1 MFVYIFEPAIE
12 PTVVAATSADT
23 IKSELA
29 ARIVAVLDQ
38 RRLTVRTAGAMTATA
53 AADLSRIR
61 RGKLERFTVDRLIAI
76 LTRLDHSL
84 EVSLQVSHRRSR
96 TRADSEGEK

>member
-1 MFVYIFEPAIE
+1 V
-12 PTVVAATSADT
+12 SANSTNT

-29 ARIVAVLDQ
+29 VHIVSLLDKK
-38 RRLTVRTAGAMTATA
+38 RLTVRTAGAMTATA

-61 RGKLERFTVDRLIAI
+61 RGKLDRFTVDRLIAI

-84 EVSLQVSHRRSR
+84 EISVNINERRR
-96 TRADSEGEK
+96 RREIAGEGER

>member
-1 MFVYIFEPAIE
+1 MFASNLNLITKPAS
-12 PTVVAATSADT
+12 VADTSADT

-38 RRLTVRTAGAMTATA
+38 RRLTVRSAGIVAATA

-61 RGKLERFTVDRLIAI
+61 QGKLDRFTVDRLISI
-76 LTRLDHSL
+76 LTRLDQSL
-84 EVSLQVSHRRSR
+84 EVGVSISQRQARAPNKSR
-96 TRADSEGEK
+96 DS